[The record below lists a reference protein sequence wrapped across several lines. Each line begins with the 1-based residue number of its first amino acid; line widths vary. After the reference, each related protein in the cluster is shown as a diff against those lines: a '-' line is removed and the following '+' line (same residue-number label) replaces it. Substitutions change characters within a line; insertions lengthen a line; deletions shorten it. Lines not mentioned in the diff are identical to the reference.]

1 MDKNNPNTSY
11 SHPQTVSNTLPD
23 FRKIVL
29 LAKKNWY
36 LFLISFP
43 FFVGLTHLYHR
54 YTPVIYKGSVTV
66 MMKSDERRTISGAGI
81 IEGFGLSP
89 ETKSIENQT
98 IILRSKKIVKRVMDQ
113 LDFGVEIYSDGLFK
127 DMDMYHKSPYVIS
140 FDSSHVQLLNTPI
153 YIEPVS
159 ATQIKIEINTENA
172 ALHTYKDEES
182 HGGSGP
188 ITFSKTIQLGDEI
201 ITPFCHFKIDS
212 KAGAVPDVDYY
223 FYFRSHDWLASSYR
237 HRISVSPYKEGSS
250 IIYISATGTNTQR
263 INTFLSAVTNIYL
276 EQSLERKN
284 EIAEQTIAFI
294 ETQLKEVADSLRA
307 TQRKMM
313 EFRRQHIFNAPTE
326 LSERL
331 TGQYFE
337 LEKEMSQ
344 LGVRENYYN
353 TLSKHLVN
361 DPLSDDYLLP
371 AFSLDANSF
380 VTTFV
385 TELLSL
391 HNERSLLE
399 SQTNKDNPLLTE
411 LDKKIEVSKQNLLLA
426 LRKILKNIAIQKE
439 KITAQMDRAITK
451 INNLP
456 ETELAYLDIERS
468 YNLNNAIYT
477 FLLQKQSE
485 TKITKASNT
494 GDNEILDDAS
504 ITGIV
509 SPNKSKNNRQALF
522 LALLFPVAIVV
533 LKEYLNN
540 KIRDKNDLNAWH
552 PKLLF

>member
-1 MDKNNPNTSY
+1 M
-11 SHPQTVSNTLPD
+11 
-23 FRKIVL
+23 
-29 LAKKNWY
+29 
-36 LFLISFP
+36 
-43 FFVGLTHLYHR
+43 
-54 YTPVIYKGSVTV
+54 
-66 MMKSDERRTISGAGI
+66 
-81 IEGFGLSP
+81 
-89 ETKSIENQT
+89 
-98 IILRSKKIVKRVMDQ
+98 
-113 LDFGVEIYSDGLFK
+113 
-127 DMDMYHKSPYVIS
+127 
-140 FDSSHVQLLNTPI
+140 
-153 YIEPVS
+153 
-159 ATQIKIEINTENA
+159 
-172 ALHTYKDEES
+172 
-182 HGGSGP
+182 
-188 ITFSKTIQLGDEI
+188 
-201 ITPFCHFKIDS
+201 
-212 KAGAVPDVDYY
+212 
-223 FYFRSHDWLASSYR
+223 
-237 HRISVSPYKEGSS
+237 
-250 IIYISATGTNTQR
+250 
-263 INTFLSAVTNIYL
+263 